1 MSRANPVRQAKAQS
15 AVLTNID
22 KQIEALQ
29 AKRTAMMRKRRETIG
44 MLCERAGL
52 HLIEADTD
60 ALEAALREVALRFQ
74 KTVADGPAARQRVTA
89 AASRSADGHE

>member
-1 MSRANPVRQAKAQS
+1 MTKTHPVRQAKAQS

-44 MLCERAGL
+44 TLCERAGL
-52 HLIEADTD
+52 HLIDADASAIED
-60 ALEAALREVALRFQ
+60 ALKEVAQRFQ
-74 KTVADGPAARQRVTA
+74 NVVPGPPPARKRA
-89 AASRSADGHE
+89 EAS

>member
-1 MSRANPVRQAKAQS
+1 MIAQRGKMTKAHPVKQAKAQS

-52 HLIEADTD
+52 HLIEAEASAIED
-60 ALEAALREVALRFQ
+60 ALKEVAQRFQ
-74 KTVADGPAARQRVTA
+74 NAGPGHLPARKRA
-89 AASRSADGHE
+89 EAS

>member
-1 MSRANPVRQAKAQS
+1 MTKEHPVRRAKAQS

-29 AKRTAMMRKRRETIG
+29 AKRIAMMRKRRETIG

-52 HLIEADTD
+52 HLIDADASVLED
-60 ALEAALREVALRFQ
+60 ALKEVAQRFQ
-74 KTVADGPAARQRVTA
+74 NAVPGPAA
-89 AASRSADGHE
+89 D

>member
-1 MSRANPVRQAKAQS
+1 MTKAHPVRQAKAQS
-15 AVLTNID
+15 AVLTTID

-52 HLIEADTD
+52 HLIDADASVIED
-60 ALEAALREVALRFQ
+60 ALKEVAQRFQ
-74 KTVADGPAARQRVTA
+74 NAGAGHAPVRKRTE
-89 AASRSADGHE
+89 AS

>member
-1 MSRANPVRQAKAQS
+1 MTKANPVSQAKAQS
-15 AVLTNID
+15 ALLSTID

-52 HLIEADTD
+52 HLIDADASAIEDALKEVAQRFQNPVPGDRAPRKRTD
-60 ALEAALREVALRFQ
+60 A
-74 KTVADGPAARQRVTA
+74 
-89 AASRSADGHE
+89 S

>member
-1 MSRANPVRQAKAQS
+1 MTKAHPVRQAKAQS

-44 MLCERAGL
+44 TLCERAGL
-52 HLIEADTD
+52 HLIDADASAIED
-60 ALEAALREVALRFQ
+60 ALKEVAQRFQ
-74 KTVADGPAARQRVTA
+74 NAGPGHSPARKRA
-89 AASRSADGHE
+89 EAS

>member
-1 MSRANPVRQAKAQS
+1 MTKAHPVRQAKAQS

-29 AKRTAMMRKRRETIG
+29 AKRTVMMRKRRETIG

-52 HLIEADTD
+52 HLIEADASAIED
-60 ALEAALREVALRFQ
+60 ALKEVAQRFQ
-74 KTVADGPAARQRVTA
+74 NAVPGHPPARKRAE
-89 AASRSADGHE
+89 AS

>member
-1 MSRANPVRQAKAQS
+1 MTKTHPVRQAKAQS

-52 HLIEADTD
+52 HLIEAEASAIED
-60 ALEAALREVALRFQ
+60 ALKEVAQRFQ
-74 KTVADGPAARQRVTA
+74 NAGPGHLPARKRA
-89 AASRSADGHE
+89 EAS